1 MKPIDA
7 VKRANKGSLF
17 VFEHGLGDLI
27 NFLPVYKEFCK
38 QTKVSVKIAS
48 SAKRQFHLIFS
59 SIISLDDS
67 LSFIRSQFDYTYRIH
82 YPDSSNSNPPIELH
96 NESAKPYLCAFHE
109 LGMSDFTWNPFR
121 MRNQWTVPN
130 SNRVGVH
137 LFGHTGMFCKFCPD
151 SVAELIWKEIIQAGY
166 EPYEVHMI
174 PGFAKEYA
182 LSDRGSNDNLS
193 MINKTNSLRFEKPD
207 LARMI
212 EEIGK
217 CKFFI
222 GIDSGPIYLAS
233 ALLGCER
240 IIGLTNQK
248 RHDNFLPKHIQT
260 IPVGTYKKGSIIR
273 ILKQKEKQI
282 L

>member
-7 VKRANKGSLF
+7 VKKANKGSLF

-27 NFLPVYKEFCK
+27 NFIPVHKEFCR
-38 QTKVSVKIAS
+38 QTKISVKIAS
-48 SAKRQFHLIFS
+48 SAKRQFHLIS
-59 SIISLDDS
+59 SGIISLDGFES
-67 LSFIRSQFDYTYRIH
+67 SIRQKFDYIYRIH

-96 NESAKPYLCAFHE
+96 NESAKPYLCAFYE
-109 LGMSDFTWNPFR
+109 LGMSDFTWTPFR
-121 MRNQWTVPN
+121 MRNQSWVPN

-137 LFGHTGMFCKFCPD
+137 LFGHTGMSCKFCPN
-151 SVAELIWKEIIQAGY
+151 SVSELIWNEIVSAGY

-174 PGFAKEYA
+174 PNFAKEYTIE
-182 LSDRGSNDNLS
+182 DRGDNCTLS
-193 MINKTNSLRFEKPD
+193 MINPTNSLRFEKPD

-233 ALLGCER
+233 ALLGCDR

-248 RHDNFLPKHIQT
+248 RHDHFLPKHIT
-260 IPVGTYKKGSIIR
+260 TTSVGSYKKGSIIK

-282 L
+282 Q